1 MGKGVFVRRI
11 EEICI
16 IVIWK
21 CIVVFEWIVRSFGC
35 YEEGVRWVVNWEW
48 IYEGVNFKL
57 WGWI

>member
-16 IVIWK
+16 IVI
-21 CIVVFEWIVRSFGC
+21 IFILVVEWIVRSFWS